1 MIDFTASPDEP
12 AGSPAG
18 PVTLLSGLGAYL
30 ETTLELIAGARL
42 QLRVLSQELDR
53 RVWNDPDVVE
63 SLRVFA
69 LRSQHAELRI
79 LLNRPQRAAQRGH
92 RLVELAR
99 QLPSRI
105 AIRELNEARRGLVE
119 EFAVADEQALIYR
132 RHHDDLD
139 AQWCAH
145 APLDARRLRRRFDLL
160 WDESPPA
167 RELAILG
174 L

>member
-1 MIDFTASPDEP
+1 MTDFTASPTEP
-12 AGSPAG
+12 AGPQASAAALIG
-18 PVTLLSGLGAYL
+18 GLDACL
-30 ETTLELIAGARL
+30 ETTRKLVAGAQL

-53 RVWNDPDVVE
+53 RVWSDPEVVE

-69 LRSQHAELRI
+69 LRSQRAELRI
-79 LLNRPQRAAQRGH
+79 LVNRPQRAAQRGH

-105 AIRELNEARRGLVE
+105 AIRELNEERRGLVE

-132 RHHDDLD
+132 RHHDNLD
-139 AQWCAH
+139 AQWCAY

-167 RELAILG
+167 RELAVLG